1 MDYHELEEKLNER
14 LDVFIRKFVFGSG
27 FLNLKTE
34 KIKHDVLQSIFL
46 QKKLHTEAFGSHVYL
61 DAMESQP
68 DLLGKFLK
76 ENRENIDRMI
86 DYYFHFE
93 RD

>member
-14 LDVFIRKFVFGSG
+14 LDVFIRKVVFETG
-27 FLNLKTE
+27 LLKLKTE
-34 KIKHDVLQSIFL
+34 KIKYNVLQSVFL

-61 DAMESQP
+61 DVMEGQP

-76 ENRENIDRMI
+76 ENRENINRMI
-86 DYYFHFE
+86 DYYVHFE